1 MCVTREDNAWGESIA
16 WGVLKTVLLSN
27 SCPVLLRLAANETVE
42 NPACPSTLLS
52 KVGINRR
59 MNRRHT
65 TQVHPSLKSS
75 DHPIVFMRQILFLS
89 FLPLILPSGIKS
101 PPASRIKTEFRKP
114 VIRHPIGSSRKK
126 IDSTHGNAVCIFL
139 FFFFFFFFLFIYFS
153 FIPFPLPSPSYPQY
167 IIFAFHHH
175 GVAGHSSASAMIRL
189 RFSPG
194 QKLYKFPGVMCFRW
208 RRAEEQRL
216 MCRKTLLT
224 LTLCKSTSRSIL
236 GGSLLP
242 ERRGRLSINKW
253 SAMYRGGRCTIT
265 AESGRVL
272 SPP

>member
-1 MCVTREDNAWGESIA
+1 MGEAHFANREILSLSSNIREIFRGSIEI
-16 WGVLKTVLLSN
+16 LSLFWTHN
-27 SCPVLLRLAANETVE
+27 HPIHALILLRLAANETVK

-52 KVGINRR
+52 KVGNNRR

-126 IDSTHGNAVCIFL
+126 LIPPMGTLCAYFFFL
-139 FFFFFFFFLFIYFS
+139 FLFLFLFLFIYFS
-153 FIPFPLPSPSYPQY
+153 FIPFPPPSPSYPQY

-194 QKLYKFPGVMCFRW
+194 QKLYKFPGVMCFR
-208 RRAEEQRL
+208 
-216 MCRKTLLT
+216 
-224 LTLCKSTSRSIL
+224 
-236 GGSLLP
+236 
-242 ERRGRLSINKW
+242 
-253 SAMYRGGRCTIT
+253 
-265 AESGRVL
+265 
-272 SPP
+272 

>member
-1 MCVTREDNAWGESIA
+1 
-16 WGVLKTVLLSN
+16 
-27 SCPVLLRLAANETVE
+27 
-42 NPACPSTLLS
+42 
-52 KVGINRR
+52 

-126 IDSTHGNAVCIFL
+126 LIPPMGTLCAYFFFL
-139 FFFFFFFFLFIYFS
+139 FLFLFLFLFIYFS
-153 FIPFPLPSPSYPQY
+153 FIPFPPPSPSYPQY

-224 LTLCKSTSRSIL
+224 LTLCKSTSRSVL
-236 GGSLLP
+236 GSSLLP
-242 ERRGRLSINKW
+242 DRGGRLSINKW

>member
-1 MCVTREDNAWGESIA
+1 MHIS
-16 WGVLKTVLLSN
+16 
-27 SCPVLLRLAANETVE
+27 
-42 NPACPSTLLS
+42 
-52 KVGINRR
+52 
-59 MNRRHT
+59 
-65 TQVHPSLKSS
+65 
-75 DHPIVFMRQILFLS
+75 
-89 FLPLILPSGIKS
+89 
-101 PPASRIKTEFRKP
+101 
-114 VIRHPIGSSRKK
+114 
-126 IDSTHGNAVCIFL
+126 
-139 FFFFFFFFLFIYFS
+139 FFFFPFLFLFLFIYFS
-153 FIPFPLPSPSYPQY
+153 FIPFPPPSPSYPQY

-224 LTLCKSTSRSIL
+224 LTLCKSTSRSTL

-253 SAMYRGGRCTIT
+253 SAMYRGGRWHDHCRVRAGSFSAIVTSRWIRCLSWET
-265 AESGRVL
+265 LLGRRFWEVGGSCWILPESLISMLTCSNWLGCLGIISRTTRMMVV
-272 SPP
+272 